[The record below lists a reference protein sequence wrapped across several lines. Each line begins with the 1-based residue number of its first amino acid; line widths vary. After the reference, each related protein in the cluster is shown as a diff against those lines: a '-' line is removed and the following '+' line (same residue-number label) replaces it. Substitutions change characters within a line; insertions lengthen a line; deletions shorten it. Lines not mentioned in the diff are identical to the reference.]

1 MDNSNELKLKQ
12 LVDILNDSL
21 KTASKKDLIFLMQ
34 NIIELVELLKWDEK
48 YNNTKPFIFV
58 D

>member
-12 LVDILNDSL
+12 LVDTLNNNL
-21 KTASKKDLIFLMQ
+21 ETAPKKDLIFLMQ
-34 NIIELVELLKWDEK
+34 DIIELVELLKWDER
-48 YNNTKPFIFV
+48 YNNTNPFIFV